1 LQERFDMRVP
11 RYVVGITGG
20 IGSGKSAVTDYLE
33 TKGITVVDADKVA
46 RIVVEPGTSGL
57 AAIAKHFG
65 QEILLPDGGLNR
77 AALRKVVFDNP
88 DERKVLEGITH
99 PRIREEIARQLSD
112 ASSPYVVLASPL
124 LLESGQN
131 SFADYVVVVDVPESV
146 QLNRT
151 MARDDNS
158 EQLVKSIMAAQL
170 DRKTRLSRADTSISN
185 DGTLEALYARV
196 DDLHE
201 SLLARAGA

>member
-1 LQERFDMRVP
+1 MRTE

-46 RIVVEPGTSGL
+46 RVVVEPGTSGL
-57 AAIAKHFG
+57 AAIAEHFG
-65 QEILLPDGGLNR
+65 SDILLPDGGLDR
-77 AALRKVVFDNP
+77 AALRKVVFDNA

-99 PRIREEIARQLSD
+99 PRIREEIARQLSE
-112 ASSPYVVLASPL
+112 ATSPYVVLASPL

-131 SFADYVVVVDVPESV
+131 SFANYVVVVDVPESV
-146 QLNRT
+146 QLSRT

-170 DRKTRLSRADTSISN
+170 DRETRLSRADTSISN
-185 DGTLEALYARV
+185 DGSLDELYARV
-196 DDLHE
+196 DDLHDD
-201 SLLARAGA
+201 LLARAGA

>member
-1 LQERFDMRVP
+1 MSTQ

-33 TKGITVVDADKVA
+33 TKGIVVVDADKVA
-46 RIVVEPGTSGL
+46 RVVVEPSTSGL
-57 AAIAKHFG
+57 AAIAEHFG
-65 QEILLPDGGLNR
+65 SNILLPDGSLDR

-88 DERKVLEGITH
+88 NERKVLEGITH
-99 PRIREEIARQLSD
+99 PRIREEIARQLNE

-131 SFADYVVVVDVPESV
+131 SFANYVVVVDVPESV
-146 QLNRT
+146 QLSRT
-151 MARDDNS
+151 MARDGNS

-170 DRKTRLSRADTSISN
+170 DRGTRLSRADTSISN
-185 DGTLEALYARV
+185 DGTLEELYARV
-196 DDLHE
+196 DDLHQD
-201 SLLARAGA
+201 LLARAGA

>member
-1 LQERFDMRVP
+1 MGAE

-46 RIVVEPGTSGL
+46 RVVVEPGTSGL
-57 AAIAKHFG
+57 AAIAEHFG
-65 QEILLPDGGLNR
+65 SDILLPDGGLDR
-77 AALRKVVFDNP
+77 AALRKVVFDNA

-99 PRIREEIARQLSD
+99 PRIREEIARQLSE
-112 ASSPYVVLASPL
+112 ATSPYVVLASPL

-131 SFADYVVVVDVPESV
+131 SFANYVVVVDVPESV
-146 QLNRT
+146 QLSRT

-170 DRKTRLSRADTSISN
+170 DRETRLSRADTSISN
-185 DGTLEALYARV
+185 DGSLDELYARV
-196 DDLHE
+196 DDLHDD
-201 SLLARAGA
+201 LLARAGA

>member
-1 LQERFDMRVP
+1 MSAIRF
-11 RYVVGITGG
+11 VVGVTGG

-46 RIVVEPGTSGL
+46 RVIVEPHTSGL
-57 AAIAKHFG
+57 AAIAEHFG
-65 QEILLPDGGLNR
+65 RGILLPDGGLDR

-99 PRIREEIARQLSD
+99 PRIREEITRQLSE
-112 ASSPYVVLASPL
+112 ATSSYVVLASPL

-131 SFADYVVVVDVPESV
+131 SFANYVVVVDVPESV
-146 QLNRT
+146 QLSRT

-158 EQLVKSIMAAQL
+158 EQLVRSIMAAQL
-170 DRKTRLSRADTSISN
+170 DRETRLSRADTSISN
-185 DGTLEALYARV
+185 DGSLEDLFARV

-201 SLLARAGA
+201 DLLVRAGT

>member
-1 LQERFDMRVP
+1 MSAIRF
-11 RYVVGITGG
+11 VVGVTGG

-46 RIVVEPGTSGL
+46 RVVVETGTSGL
-57 AAIAKHFG
+57 AAIAEHFG
-65 QEILLPDGGLNR
+65 RGILLPDGGLDR
-77 AALRKVVFDNP
+77 AALRKVVFDSP

-99 PRIREEIARQLSD
+99 PRIREEIARQLSE
-112 ASSPYVVLASPL
+112 ATSPYVVLASPL

-131 SFADYVVVVDVPESV
+131 SFANYVVVVDVPESV
-146 QLNRT
+146 QLSRT

-158 EQLVKSIMAAQL
+158 EQLVRSIMAAQL
-170 DRKTRLSRADTSISN
+170 DRETRLSRADTSISN
-185 DGTLEALYARV
+185 DGSLEDLFARV

-201 SLLARAGA
+201 DLLVRAGT

>member
-1 LQERFDMRVP
+1 MSAIRF
-11 RYVVGITGG
+11 VVGVTGG

-46 RIVVEPGTSGL
+46 RGVVEPDTSGL
-57 AAIAKHFG
+57 AAIAEHFG
-65 QEILLPDGGLNR
+65 RGILLPDGGLDR

-99 PRIREEIARQLSD
+99 PRIREEITRQLSE
-112 ASSPYVVLASPL
+112 ATSPYVVLASPL

-131 SFADYVVVVDVPESV
+131 SFANYVVVVDVPESV
-146 QLNRT
+146 QLSRT

-158 EQLVKSIMAAQL
+158 EQLVRSIMAAQL
-170 DRKTRLSRADTSISN
+170 DRETRLSRADTSISN
-185 DGTLEALYARV
+185 DGSLEDLFARV

-201 SLLARAGA
+201 DLLVRAGA

>member
-1 LQERFDMRVP
+1 MRAE

-33 TKGITVVDADKVA
+33 TKGITVVDADRVS
-46 RIVVEPGTSGL
+46 RLVVEPGTAGH
-57 AAIAKHFG
+57 AAIAEHFG
-65 QEILLPDGGLNR
+65 QEILLPSGELNR
-77 AALRKVVFDNP
+77 AALRKLVFDNQ

-99 PRIREEIARQLSD
+99 PRIRDEIARQLSE
-112 ASSPYVVLASPL
+112 AVSPYVVLASPL

-146 QLNRT
+146 QLSRT

-170 DRKTRLSRADTSISN
+170 DRETRLSRADTSIKN
-185 DGTLEALYARV
+185 DGTLEELYARV
-196 DDLHE
+196 DDLHQE
-201 SLLARAGA
+201 LLVRAASLGSN